1 MNQLFTFFPAQIP
14 LDHPDTVKS
23 CALPY
28 FLAFPTETF
37 IAGMMQITQ
46 SSKYDFDCWIILG
59 VQLVSISTHWRVQ
72 YFCNSGFIHSWQV
85 DKLSLQKQIQG
96 EQGSQ

>member
-1 MNQLFTFFPAQIP
+1 MKLERHVSSTAYIIVPFPKFNPESSSTRYVRVMNQLFTFFPAQIP

-46 SSKYDFDCWIILG
+46 SSKYDFDCRIILG
-59 VQLVSISTHWRVQ
+59 VQLVSISTH
-72 YFCNSGFIHSWQV
+72 
-85 DKLSLQKQIQG
+85 
-96 EQGSQ
+96 